1 MMAVKFMLAF
11 SGATAVFSLTS
22 ALIGAP
28 RAMSPSF
35 VAPYRAIV
43 RTALGVIVCAV
54 AGILFTL
61 FAIS

>member
-1 MMAVKFMLAF
+1 MMAMKVMLAF
-11 SGATAVFSLTS
+11 SGATAVFSLLS
-22 ALIGAP
+22 GFISAP

-54 AGILFTL
+54 VVLSILF
-61 FAIS
+61 ASA